1 MVLVYFNGFCG
12 GLLMTVV
19 VVVMLLF
26 WVFFFFFLPW
36 VVAATMVMVVANGG
50 CFGFF
55 AVGCGYHGG
64 ASGGSSLWVF
74 GGAVWV

>member
-26 WVFFFFFLPW
+26 WVFFFFF
-36 VVAATMVMVVANGG
+36 
-50 CFGFF
+50 FF
-55 AVGCGYHGG
+55 AVGCGCHNGDGG
-64 ASGGSSLWVF
+64 G
-74 GGAVWV
+74 

>member
-19 VVVMLLF
+19 VVV
-26 WVFFFFFLPW
+26 
-36 VVAATMVMVVANGG
+36 VVVDGG
-50 CFGFF
+50 CFRFF
-55 AVGCGYHGG
+55 AVGCGCHGR

-74 GGAVWV
+74 GGPVWV